1 MTTEIK
7 DYRNIKEAGVQILS
21 SESWSK
27 PGLGNLMKPISIKYI
42 WQDPGYM
49 SQEKLKG
56 NGVSIHVQ
64 SVQKFYCIG
73 DKD

>member
-7 DYRNIKEAGVQILS
+7 DYRNAKEAGVQILR

-27 PGLGNLMKPISIKYI
+27 PGLGNLMKSISVKYI
-42 WQDPGYM
+42 WQNPGYM

-56 NGVSIHVQ
+56 NGVSICV
-64 SVQKFYCIG
+64 
-73 DKD
+73 

>member
-1 MTTEIK
+1 MSTEVK
-7 DYRNIKEAGVQILS
+7 DYRDIREAGVQIVS

-27 PGLGNLMKPISIKYI
+27 PGLGNLMKSISIRYV
-42 WQDPGYM
+42 WQNPGYM

-64 SVQKFYCIG
+64 SVQRFYLHW
-73 DKD
+73 